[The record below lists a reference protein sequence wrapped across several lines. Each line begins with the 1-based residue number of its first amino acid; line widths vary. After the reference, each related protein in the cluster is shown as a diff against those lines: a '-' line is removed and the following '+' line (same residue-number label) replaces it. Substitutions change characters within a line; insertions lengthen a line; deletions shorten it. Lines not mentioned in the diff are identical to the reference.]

1 MKIYI
6 DGQNFIYKAAEI
18 LINNGKIGD
27 KNELTK
33 IDISGLFKNIFDE
46 DLEILF
52 FGAKVK
58 IVKDYGQDI
67 LNKSQKF
74 SDTSRKLRTY
84 LAKNGVIFVE
94 SGKLKVRDSD
104 DCKACGNKDYRFQ
117 EKGVDVGLA
126 VSMVYD
132 RLVLKAD
139 KQVLV
144 SSDTDLIPAVK
155 IIRQEG
161 GNVCYVGFA
170 NRTTKALMA
179 ESDSLVT
186 IRDQEIIEAYD
197 RANPPKLPNL

>member
-6 DGQNFIYKAAEI
+6 DGQNFIYKASEV
-18 LINNGKIGD
+18 LINNQRIND

-33 IDISGLFKNIFDE
+33 IDIVGLFSKIFNQDIE
-46 DLEILF
+46 VLF

-58 IVKDYGQDI
+58 IVKDYGEDI
-67 LNKSQKF
+67 FYKSQKF

-84 LAKNGVIFVE
+84 LHKSGVEFVE

-132 RLVLKAD
+132 RLVLGVD

-161 GNVCYVGFA
+161 GNICYVGFA

-179 ESDSLVT
+179 ESDSLVI
-186 IRDQEIIEAYD
+186 IRDQEIIDAYD
-197 RANPPKLPNL
+197 RANPPKLPTL